1 MIKLLRLLF
10 TFVTLYGGE
19 ILFPLP
25 NHHTLF
31 VHQLK
36 KALKDAPRILIITPS
51 FNHPLLEKEI
61 LNAAKRGSD
70 VTLMVHDPRGNPL
83 SMVQYERINL
93 YTIPRAVEQSVFL
106 IDDTLVCTVD
116 GAIHEKEF
124 ASKHS
129 PIRCSDDSGKIKAIR
144 YSIHPV
150 MKHSRS
156 YLE

>member
-1 MIKLLRLLF
+1 MIKLLGLLL

-19 ILFPLP
+19 TLFPLP
-25 NHHTLF
+25 NHHSLF
-31 VHQLK
+31 IHQLN
-36 KALKDAPRILIITPS
+36 KAIKDASRILIITPS
-51 FNHPLLEKEI
+51 FNHSLLEKEI

-70 VTLMVHDPRGNPL
+70 VTLMVHDPRGASL
-83 SMVQYERINL
+83 SMVQYERIHL
-93 YTIPRAVEQSVFL
+93 YTVPTVVEQSVFL
-106 IDDTLVCTVD
+106 VDDTLVCSVE

-129 PIRCSDDSGKIKAIR
+129 PIRCSDDSGKIEAIR
-144 YSIHPV
+144 HSILPV